1 MKYFT
6 LLAAVWCLGFA
17 AFGASNSN
25 SITISC
31 MLAVVLAGIS
41 NVLHKLENK

>member
-6 LLAAVWCLGFA
+6 LLAAVWCLVFA
-17 AFGASNSN
+17 AFKASNSD

-31 MLAVVLAGIS
+31 MLASVLAGIS
-41 NVLHKLENK
+41 TVLHKIENK